1 MRFTMRLALSAV
13 APLTRRVLPFAGALF
28 ALTACMGGEVTAVP
42 NIPSNPG
49 VETYASSTGVVIAN
63 MTRVNDN
70 LYTQETLVGTGKAA
84 VAGDSVFMRYTGRL
98 VNGNVFDTNVNNG
111 RAALVFVLGAG
122 QVISGWDLGLVGLKV
137 GGKRKLVIGSTL
149 AYANRSPDPSVIP
162 QNSTLVFDVELINA
176 KTP

>member
-1 MRFTMRLALSAV
+1 MPAV
-13 APLTRRVLPFAGALF
+13 APLIRRALPFAGAL
-28 ALTACMGGEVTAVP
+28 LSLSACMGGEVTSVP
-42 NIPSNPG
+42 NIPSNPA

-63 MTRVNDN
+63 MTKVNDN
-70 LYTQETLVGTGKAA
+70 LFTQETLVGTGKVAA
-84 VAGDSVFMRYTGRL
+84 TGDSVFMRYTGRL

-111 RAALVFVLGAG
+111 RAVLTFVLGAG
-122 QVISGWDLGLVGLKV
+122 QVITGWDMGLVGLKV

-162 QNSTLVFDVELINA
+162 QNSTLVFDVELISA